1 MIGATRGNKV
11 LFIEIRD
18 KEISSLLNCL
28 RDIFSDKKFNNG
40 IHITIKGPQKTFRKK
55 SINKFLKENEPI
67 QIYDA
72 GMFING
78 DTYIVYMKVKF
89 DNLNGYI
96 WRKPDYNDEYN
107 PHITLYKGLDKH
119 IAYAVLDF
127 LKKENISLVCSK
139 YDIVIHTLRQ
149 LSLFSPAS
157 CFKHS
162 DFQNLI
168 DKGLIKSN
176 ILSRAKKMVEEAKM
190 GY

>member
-1 MIGATRGNKV
+1 MIGATMGNKV

-28 RDIFSDKKFNNG
+28 REIFSDKKLNSG

-55 SINKFLKENEPI
+55 SINKFLKENDPI

-78 DTYIVYMKVKF
+78 DTYIVYMKVKCE
-89 DNLNGYI
+89 NLNGYL

-127 LKKENISLVCSK
+127 LKKENISLLCSK
-139 YDIVIHTLRQ
+139 YDIVIYTLRQ
-149 LSLFSPAS
+149 LNLFSPTS

-162 DFQNLI
+162 DLHNLI
-168 DKGLIKSN
+168 DQGRIKSD
-176 ILSRAKKMVEEAKM
+176 ILSRAKKMVEETKKL
-190 GY
+190 